1 MTVSRTS
8 KLKLLEEIGQMANVP
23 FIFVD
28 GNLTLVINNQSYQV
42 LPDHLNYKMILEKLP
57 TGTPEDLLEL
67 IDIQKAVAIFSD
79 GVVEIKNGQVL
90 YEGEEVHGSISKRIL
105 EFMSNGLPFQPLIN
119 FLNNIMENPSMQSQ
133 KELYDFLEHENLAV
147 TSDGYFL
154 AYKAVRSDFKDK
166 YRGVFDNSVGNV
178 CTMQRAKVD
187 DDRGR
192 GCSNGLHAGALNYV
206 AGYGSLENG
215 DRIVIVKINPKDV
228 VSVPSDCNHEKL
240 RTCRY
245 EVVAEYAG
253 ELLKPL
259 YSENF
264 SYHDN
269 DDEDNDDYLT
279 DEDYWSQFDDSDEGD
294 FDDEEDEDNF

>member
-1 MTVSRTS
+1 
-8 KLKLLEEIGQMANVP
+8 MAVP
-23 FIFVD
+23 FMFVD
-28 GNLTLVINNQSYQV
+28 GNLTLVLNNQSYQV
-42 LPDHLNYKMILEKLP
+42 LPDHINYKLILERLP
-57 TGTPEDLLEL
+57 SATAEELLEVV
-67 IDIQKAVAIFSD
+67 DVQKAVATFSD
-79 GVVEIKNGQVL
+79 GLVEIKNGQVL

-105 EFMSNGLPFQPLIN
+105 EFMSKGLPFQPLVN

-133 KELYDFLEHENLAV
+133 KELYDFLEHEHLPI
-147 TSDGYFL
+147 TEDGHFL

-206 AGYGSLENG
+206 AGYGSLEAG

-228 VSVPSDCNHEKL
+228 VSVPSDSNCEKL

-245 EVVAEYAG
+245 EVVGEYEG

-259 YSENF
+259 YKANF
-264 SYHDN
+264 SEDDYGD
-269 DDEDNDDYLT
+269 DDEDDYLNDY
-279 DEDYWSQFDDSDEGD
+279 DESYWDQFDDEDED
-294 FDDEEDEDNF
+294 DEDENDLDDDEEDEMDEEGYYN

>member
-1 MTVSRTS
+1 
-8 KLKLLEEIGQMANVP
+8 MAVP
-23 FIFVD
+23 FMFVD
-28 GNLTLVINNQSYQV
+28 GNLTLVLNNQSYQV
-42 LPDHLNYKMILEKLP
+42 LPDHINYKLILESLP
-57 TGTPEDLLEL
+57 TATAEELLEVV
-67 IDIQKAVAIFSD
+67 DVQKAVAVFSD
-79 GVVEIKNGQVL
+79 GLVEIKNGQVL

-105 EFMSNGLPFQPLIN
+105 EFMSKGLPFQPLVN

-133 KELYDFLEHENLAV
+133 KELYDFLEHEHLPI
-147 TSDGYFL
+147 TEDGHFL

-166 YRGVFDNSVGNV
+166 YRGVFDNNVGQV

-228 VSVPSDCNHEKL
+228 VSVPSESNCEKL

-245 EVVAEYAG
+245 EVVGEYEG

-259 YSENF
+259 YKANF
-264 SYHDN
+264 SEDDYE
-269 DDEDNDDYLT
+269 DDEDDYLNDY
-279 DEDYWSQFDDSDEGD
+279 DESYWDQFDDEDEDEDDLDSDDED
-294 FDDEEDEDNF
+294 EMDDEEDVDKNGFYR